1 MNAIELRRRLT
12 TRAVI
17 ILLLAIPPVAVAQP
31 PKGNIEPPLNLQW
44 EQLRHDVFTHRQSQ
58 LQLARARDLINAGN
72 YAAAF
77 EALQKGIFGNP
88 QSLMDLQSHP
98 VDVVTDS
105 FYWDGRELRSVRR
118 EAVRLLES
126 MPARGQR
133 EYEKLWAPVADKAL
147 KAAIRSGS
155 LPDLME
161 VSRRCFATAAGARAL
176 DMAATKLLDQG
187 QPAAAAA
194 CWQQLIDSPLHSSRL
209 YLGLFHKTAIAWLL
223 SHDAERAGQVA
234 AEASRHGFSVE
245 LADLREAV
253 ESLALVQNDDRR
265 AGWPLPFGN
274 IQNNPIAQGSVP
286 YLSPLWTQTLTG
298 PRDFDALTN
307 WERSLVRSELRVM
320 GSAVWPIIAR
330 DQLIVRDLDGI
341 RSCDPLTG
349 RQLWR
354 FDGTLSSRELAARLR
369 TTGFAG
375 IARAT
380 AASVEY
386 AWTHASGTGCI
397 TSDGDRVFAIDWVS
411 MDADHNVDSIRGRSR
426 FTAANRIVCL
436 RIPDAQS
443 APAPGTA
450 DATPRVIKP
459 VWSAGGSSSNDLI
472 DPLAGQFLVAPPL
485 PMAGA
490 VFVMSESLPTQEL
503 NLVKLEAATGRLIWI
518 QKLGLVERNLF
529 DLGQRHRFN
538 PVSVPACSD
547 NIIICPT
554 EARYVVAVDAISGE
568 LLWMYDYSDRLST
581 FRNSNRGQE
590 KGFRGL
596 PDPPHIQ
603 GTSVLLLPR
612 RSDYVHCVD
621 QRTGKRVW
629 RTKRNDDLYVAAVT
643 ETVVATVGKGGM
655 RGLSLR
661 TGEELWSTRLGLPSG
676 RGVRTRLDAD
686 NGAES
691 ESGDAYLVPLKRGGI
706 AAVNLETGR
715 VQTSTL
721 VPSVLES
728 RLARHLSSDDPGPR
742 PVRELDMQ
750 LFGLGTEHTSD
761 EARPGNL
768 LLHDGLAISVG
779 PRHLTAFAQVDAHLA
794 RLRTA
799 AQRGEAVDPLA
810 LAQVEVAAGDLRAA
824 EARLSVLV
832 LNALNAGEQAERAR
846 WLLQELLRMQ
856 LASPGPGAKLTVAEQ
871 RDMVTRLT
879 ALAKSPREKE
889 QALIQVARWEQQHG
903 SAVRAL
909 PQVASIAS
917 LGLNSFISV
926 DPYAE
931 QVVTSDAWGRSLILS
946 ARQQASP
953 DEWQAVVHKV
963 EQHRKQALKTDTIAS
978 LEQFVS
984 IYASLPEAGSVRN
997 QLADRLIQQ
1006 GRFQSAELLLIQ
1018 NRTSPDDEVRAVA
1031 EVLLI
1036 CLWDRLGINIEAG
1049 QALQRVASEFR
1060 DVSLQPVTR
1069 DRMASVSASL
1079 SSPLDEA
1086 TGRGFLAAFDKSSLS
1101 WRVFQDLQPLGW
1113 RVRRVQVSGQGLAGA
1128 NPNAPG
1134 VWRKVTRRVDNS
1146 PNTGFDV
1153 VGTDGGTDGGRE
1165 MSRWVLLDRLSGAT
1179 RAEVLMPQRSQLPMP
1194 RYRYV
1199 GHLMPVGGKT
1209 QMHAV
1214 SLLESRDGRPFWR
1227 HHFRPVE
1234 SVSGEK
1240 ASNDAI
1246 EPSVATP
1253 SVFVFQTVKH
1263 LIGIEPRSGRVLWR
1277 RSDLDLES
1285 GVRVDRE
1292 AGLFGDDETLTLFHK
1307 DAETY
1312 SILSSQTGETIRT
1325 NTANVDFRYPK
1336 RVFGRK
1342 LFHVT
1347 NEITDGQNSPSRRIR
1362 VWDPARPEFDFDE
1375 EIVGRLNFASSS
1387 NGEMALLIGQTL
1399 QVFRMPEMDPIA
1411 SIEFAQ
1417 ADLTRFTTLRMFSD
1431 PQNVYLNL
1439 QERTT
1444 GLSSGRNNYY
1454 LAGDSSIPLNS
1465 VFKGSLMAV
1474 EKATGK
1480 ILWKRSV
1487 QPRSVLNITQCSL
1500 PFLIGLSR
1508 VSPRGN
1514 NTQRALE
1521 VELIDRQTGQTLG
1534 HADRLIPDRIV
1545 HCVVDR
1551 DRGLLTLHGLS
1562 SRIDLDF
1569 SRSAQSLLL
1578 EQQPL

>member
-1 MNAIELRRRLT
+1 M
-12 TRAVI
+12 
-17 ILLLAIPPVAVAQP
+17 
-31 PKGNIEPPLNLQW
+31 
-44 EQLRHDVFTHRQSQ
+44 
-58 LQLARARDLINAGN
+58 
-72 YAAAF
+72 
-77 EALQKGIFGNP
+77 
-88 QSLMDLQSHP
+88 
-98 VDVVTDS
+98 
-105 FYWDGRELRSVRR
+105 
-118 EAVRLLES
+118 
-126 MPARGQR
+126 
-133 EYEKLWAPVADKAL
+133 
-147 KAAIRSGS
+147 
-155 LPDLME
+155 
-161 VSRRCFATAAGARAL
+161 
-176 DMAATKLLDQG
+176 
-187 QPAAAAA
+187 
-194 CWQQLIDSPLHSSRL
+194 
-209 YLGLFHKTAIAWLL
+209 
-223 SHDAERAGQVA
+223 
-234 AEASRHGFSVE
+234 
-245 LADLREAV
+245 
-253 ESLALVQNDDRR
+253 
-265 AGWPLPFGN
+265 
-274 IQNNPIAQGSVP
+274 
-286 YLSPLWTQTLTG
+286 
-298 PRDFDALTN
+298 
-307 WERSLVRSELRVM
+307 
-320 GSAVWPIIAR
+320 
-330 DQLIVRDLDGI
+330 
-341 RSCDPLTG
+341 
-349 RQLWR
+349 
-354 FDGTLSSRELAARLR
+354 
-369 TTGFAG
+369 
-375 IARAT
+375 
-380 AASVEY
+380 
-386 AWTHASGTGCI
+386 
-397 TSDGDRVFAIDWVS
+397 
-411 MDADHNVDSIRGRSR
+411 
-426 FTAANRIVCL
+426 
-436 RIPDAQS
+436 
-443 APAPGTA
+443 
-450 DATPRVIKP
+450 
-459 VWSAGGSSSNDLI
+459 
-472 DPLAGQFLVAPPL
+472 
-485 PMAGA
+485 
-490 VFVMSESLPTQEL
+490 
-503 NLVKLEAATGRLIWI
+503 WI

-529 DLGQRHRFN
+529 EPGQRHRFN

-568 LLWMYDYSDRLST
+568 LLWMYDYSDRAST
-581 FRNSNRGQE
+581 FRNSNRDQE

-603 GTSVLLLPR
+603 GNSVLLLPR
-612 RSDYVHCVD
+612 RSDYIHCVD

-643 ETVVATVGKGGM
+643 ATVVATVGKGGM

-661 TGEELWSTRLGLPSG
+661 TGDELWSTRLGLPSG
-676 RGVRTRLDAD
+676 RGVRAQLDAT

-706 AAVNLETGR
+706 AAVDLETGR
-715 VQTSTL
+715 VQTSIL
-721 VPSVLES
+721 VPSILES

-750 LFGLGTEHTSD
+750 AFGLGTEHTLD

-768 LLHDGLAISVG
+768 LMHEGLAISVG
-779 PRHLTAFAQVDAHLA
+779 PRHLTAFAQVDTHLT
-794 RLRTA
+794 RLRA
-799 AQRGEAVDPLA
+799 AVQRREFVDPLE
-810 LAQVEVAAGDLRAA
+810 LAQVEVAASDLRTA

-832 LNALNAGEQAERAR
+832 LNSGEQAERAR

-856 LASPGPGAKLTVAEQ
+856 LASPGPGVKLTITEQ

-889 QALIQVARWEQQHG
+889 QALIQFTRWEQRHG
-903 SAVRAL
+903 SAVNAV

-931 QVVTSDAWGRSLILS
+931 QVVTSDAWGRSLILT
-946 ARQQASP
+946 ARDQASRE
-953 DEWQAVVHKV
+953 EWQTVMRQV
-963 EQHRKQALKTDTIAS
+963 EQHREQARRTDTISS

-984 IYASLPEAGSVRN
+984 IYASLPEAGSIRN

-1018 NRTSPDDEVRAVA
+1018 NRTSPQDEVRAVA
-1031 EVLLI
+1031 EVLLL
-1036 CLWDRLGINIEAG
+1036 CLWDRLGINVEAG
-1049 QALQRVASEFR
+1049 QALQCVASEFS
-1060 DVSLQPVTR
+1060 DVSLQAITR
-1069 DRMASVSASL
+1069 ERMDSVSASL
-1079 SSPLDEA
+1079 AGPLDNA
-1086 TGRGFLAAFDKSSLS
+1086 TGRGFLAAFDKSSLT
-1101 WRVFQDLQPLGW
+1101 WRVFQDAQPLSW

-1128 NPNAPG
+1128 NPDAPG

-1146 PNTGFDV
+1146 PSVGFDL
-1153 VGTDGGTDGGRE
+1153 VGTDGGTDDGRE
-1165 MSRWVLLDRLSGAT
+1165 LSRWVLLDRLSGAA

-1209 QMHAV
+1209 EMHAV
-1214 SLLESRDGRPFWR
+1214 SLLESRDGNPFWR

-1234 SVSGEK
+1234 SVGGGK

-1277 RSDLDLES
+1277 RSNLDLES

-1325 NTANVDFRYPK
+1325 DTANVDFRYPK

-1347 NEITDGQNSPSRRIR
+1347 NEITAEQNSPSRRIR
-1362 VWDPARPEFDFDE
+1362 VWDPARKDFDFDE

-1399 QVFRMPEMDPIA
+1399 QVFRMPEMDQIA

-1431 PQNVYLNL
+1431 HQNVYLNL

-1474 EKATGK
+1474 EKASGK
-1480 ILWKRSV
+1480 ILWKRSI

-1521 VELIDRQTGQTLG
+1521 IELIDCQTGETLG

-1569 SRSAQSLLL
+1569 SRSTQSLLL

>member
-1 MNAIELRRRLT
+1 MNATKLRRRLT
-12 TRAVI
+12 IRAAFI
-17 ILLLAIPPVAVAQP
+17 SLMAISPVAIAQP
-31 PKGNIEPPLNLQW
+31 PKGNTEPALNLQW

-58 LQLARARDLINAGN
+58 LQLARVRELIDTGN
-72 YAAAF
+72 YAVAF
-77 EALQKGIFGNP
+77 EALQKGILGNP
-88 QSLMDLQSHP
+88 QTLMDLQSRSA
-98 VDVVTDS
+98 DSVTDS
-105 FYWDGRELRSVRR
+105 FYWDGRQLRSVRR
-118 EAVRLLES
+118 EAMRLLES

-147 KAAIRSGS
+147 EAAVRSGS
-155 LPDLME
+155 LSDLME
-161 VSRRCFATAAGARAL
+161 ISRRCFATAAGARAL

-187 QPAAAAA
+187 QPATAAA

-209 YLGLFHKTAIAWLL
+209 YPGLFRKAAAAWLL
-223 SHDAERAGQVA
+223 SHEAERADKVA
-234 AEASRHGFSVE
+234 AEGRRHGFSVE

-253 ESLALVQNDDRR
+253 ELLALVQNEDART
-265 AGWPLPFGN
+265 GWPLPFGN
-274 IQNNPIAQGSVP
+274 HRNNPVAQGSVP
-286 YLSPLWTQTLTG
+286 YLNPLWTQTLTG
-298 PRDFDALTN
+298 LKSFDALTSL
-307 WERSLVRSELRVM
+307 ERSLVRSELKVM

-354 FDGTLSSRELAARLR
+354 FNGRLSSRELAGRMRA
-369 TTGFAG
+369 TGFSG
-375 IARAT
+375 IARGPDK
-380 AASVEY
+380 SVEY
-386 AWTHASGTGCI
+386 AWTEASGTGCI
-397 TSDGDRVFAIDWVS
+397 TSDGDRIFAIDWID
-411 MDADHNVDSIRGRSR
+411 MGVDQDVGSIRGRSR

-436 RIPDAQS
+436 RIPDEI
-443 APAPGTA
+443 PAPVPGTP
-450 DATPRVIKP
+450 DVTPRVIKP
-459 VWSAGGSSSNDLI
+459 VWSAGGSSSNTLN
-472 DPLAGQFLVAPPL
+472 DPLAGQFFVAPPL

-518 QKLGLVERNLF
+518 QKLGLVERSLF
-529 DLGQRHRFN
+529 ELTQRHRLN

-568 LLWMYDYSDRLST
+568 LLWMYDYSDRAPT
-581 FRNSNRGQE
+581 FRNSTRGQE
-590 KGFRGL
+590 KGFRGM

-603 GTSVLLLPR
+603 GNSVLLLPR

-621 QRTGKRVW
+621 QRTGERVW

-643 ETVVATVGKGGM
+643 ETVVAMVGKGGM

-661 TGEELWSTRLGLPSG
+661 TGEDLWSTRLGLPSG
-676 RGVRTRLDAD
+676 RGVRTQLDAA
-686 NGAES
+686 NGTPP

-706 AAVNLETGR
+706 AAVNLETGQ
-715 VQTSTL
+715 VETSTL
-721 VPSVLES
+721 VPSILES
-728 RLARHLSSDDPGPR
+728 RLARHLGSDDPGPR

-779 PRHLTAFAQVDAHLA
+779 ARHLTAFAQVDDHLA
-794 RLRTA
+794 GLRA
-799 AQRGEAVDPLA
+799 AVQRKEFVDPLE
-810 LAQVEVAAGDLRAA
+810 LAQVEVAAGDLETA
-824 EARLSVLV
+824 EERLSALV
-832 LNALNAGEQAERAR
+832 QNGDRQAERAR

-856 LASPGPGAKLTVAEQ
+856 LASPDPGVELTIAEQ

-879 ALAKSPREKE
+879 TLAKSPCEKE
-889 QALIQVARWEQQHG
+889 QALIHFTRFQQQHG
-903 SAVRAL
+903 SAVNAV

-953 DEWQAVVHKV
+953 QEWQAVTQQV
-963 EQHRKQALKTDTIAS
+963 EQHRHQALQTDTIAS
-978 LEQFVS
+978 LEQFIA
-984 IYASLPEAGSVRN
+984 IYAALPEAGPVRN

-1018 NRTSPDDEVRAVA
+1018 NRKSPDDEVRAVA
-1031 EVLLI
+1031 EVLLL

-1049 QALQRVASEFR
+1049 QALRRVASEFN
-1060 DVSLQPVTR
+1060 DTSLESITR
-1069 DRMASVSASL
+1069 DHMASVSASL
-1079 SSPLDEA
+1079 TDPLDDA

-1101 WRVFQDLQPLGW
+1101 WRVFKDLQPLSW

-1128 NPNAPG
+1128 NPDAPG

-1146 PNTGFDV
+1146 PTVGFDL
-1153 VGTDGGTDGGRE
+1153 VGTDGGTDGRRT
-1165 MSRWVLLDRLSGAT
+1165 MSRWVLLDRLSGAN

-1209 QMHAV
+1209 EMHAV
-1214 SLLESRDGRPFWR
+1214 SLLESRDGNPFWR

-1234 SVSGEK
+1234 SVGR

-1263 LIGIEPRSGRVLWR
+1263 LMGIEPRSGRVLWR
-1277 RSDLDLES
+1277 RSNLDLES

-1307 DAETY
+1307 DTETY

-1325 NTANVDFRYPK
+1325 DTANVDFRYPK
-1336 RVFGRK
+1336 RVFGRQ

-1347 NEITDGQNSPSRRIR
+1347 NEITAEENNPSRRIR
-1362 VWDPARPEFDFDE
+1362 VWDPTRKGFDFDE
-1375 EIVGRLNFASSS
+1375 EVVGRLNFASSS

-1399 QVFRMPEMDPIA
+1399 QVFRMPEMDQIA
-1411 SIEFAQ
+1411 SIEFAP

-1431 PQNVYLNL
+1431 DQNVYLNL
-1439 QERTT
+1439 QERMA
-1444 GLSSGRNNYY
+1444 GLSSGRNNIY

-1465 VFKGSLMAV
+1465 VFRGSLMAV
-1474 EKATGK
+1474 EKASGK
-1480 ILWKRSV
+1480 ILWKRSI
-1487 QPRSVLNITQCSL
+1487 QQRSMLNITQCSL
-1500 PFLIGLSR
+1500 PFLIGLAR
-1508 VSPRGN
+1508 VSPQGN
-1514 NTQRALE
+1514 NTQRALA
-1521 VELIDRQTGQTLG
+1521 VELIDRQTGETLG
-1534 HADRLIPDRIV
+1534 YADRLIPDRIV
-1545 HCVVDR
+1545 HCAVDR

-1569 SRSAQSLLL
+1569 SRSTQSLLL